1 MNEPLRVYN
10 RMIQKNRRR
19 KVFERVVNPII
30 SKYMIDPFKSNEVAI
45 AKNIPMKY
53 LSYFKEVTNHKNA
66 MNVRYRYRG
75 PSTSN
80 YRRNPSFIHMN
91 HATSFALYTR

>member
-1 MNEPLRVYN
+1 MNQPLRVYN
-10 RMIQKNRRR
+10 KMIQKNRRR

>member
-53 LSYFKEVTNHKNA
+53 LSYFKEVTNHKNE

>member
-1 MNEPLRVYN
+1 M
-10 RMIQKNRRR
+10 KDRRR

-30 SKYMIDPFKSNEVAI
+30 SKYMIDPFKSKEVAI

-53 LSYFKEVTNHKNA
+53 LPYFKEVTSHKNA
-66 MNVRYRYRG
+66 MNVQYRYRG

-80 YRRNPSFIHMN
+80 YKRDQSYIHMN

>member
-10 RMIQKNRRR
+10 RMTQKDRRR

-30 SKYMIDPFKSNEVAI
+30 SKYMIHPFKSNEVAI

-53 LSYFKEVTNHKNA
+53 LPYFKEVTKHKNA

-75 PSTSN
+75 PSTSD
-80 YRRNPSFIHMN
+80 YKRDQSYIHMN
-91 HATSFALYTR
+91 HATSSALYTR